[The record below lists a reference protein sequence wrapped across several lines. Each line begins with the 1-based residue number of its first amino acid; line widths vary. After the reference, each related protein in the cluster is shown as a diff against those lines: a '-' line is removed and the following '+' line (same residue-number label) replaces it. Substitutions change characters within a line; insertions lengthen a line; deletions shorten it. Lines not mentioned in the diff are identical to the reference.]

1 MTSSDEIDKKSSK
14 DEEVLAKINSELQ
27 NMDRIYIMASEPLEG
42 RSIEEMQELAEKTT
56 DTETLANLY
65 AAVCNEFFWIEDNE
79 YDFPQGTPEYAEA
92 IQITD
97 QWGNLMDEL
106 EARLMQIAAEE
117 RLLLPEESVS
127 WRLNRIERFMKKYG
141 LVNVGGWWVKETLK
155 NEELQGQLAFLIPNL
170 GH

>member
-79 YDFPQGTPEYAEA
+79 YDFPQGTPEYADA

-97 QWGNLMDEL
+97 QW
-106 EARLMQIAAEE
+106 
-117 RLLLPEESVS
+117 
-127 WRLNRIERFMKKYG
+127 
-141 LVNVGGWWVKETLK
+141 
-155 NEELQGQLAFLIPNL
+155 
-170 GH
+170 

>member
-1 MTSSDEIDKKSSK
+1 
-14 DEEVLAKINSELQ
+14 
-27 NMDRIYIMASEPLEG
+27 
-42 RSIEEMQELAEKTT
+42 
-56 DTETLANLY
+56 
-65 AAVCNEFFWIEDNE
+65 
-79 YDFPQGTPEYAEA
+79 
-92 IQITD
+92 
-97 QWGNLMDEL
+97 MDEL

-141 LVNVGGWWVKETLK
+141 LVNAGGWWVKETLK